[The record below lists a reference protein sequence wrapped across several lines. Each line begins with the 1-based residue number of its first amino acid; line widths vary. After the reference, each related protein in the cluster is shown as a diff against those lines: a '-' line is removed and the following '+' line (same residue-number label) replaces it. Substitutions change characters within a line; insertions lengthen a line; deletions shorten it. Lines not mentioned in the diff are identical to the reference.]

1 MDSLP
6 LPSAHCFV
14 PRFAELLVTPDANV
28 EKFCSILRHFAQDNI
43 NPNRDVDI
51 LVEMKKSDFDSAA
64 GLQIFLEFLL
74 ERHVDLVRK
83 KSKIRFSFLNRIEK
97 DLVNV

>member
-1 MDSLP
+1 M
-6 LPSAHCFV
+6 
-14 PRFAELLVTPDANV
+14 
-28 EKFCSILRHFAQDNI
+28 

-51 LVEMKKSDFDSAA
+51 LVEMKKSDFDSVA
-64 GLQIFLEFLL
+64 GLQVFLEFLL

>member
-1 MDSLP
+1 M
-6 LPSAHCFV
+6 
-14 PRFAELLVTPDANV
+14 
-28 EKFCSILRHFAQDNI
+28 
-43 NPNRDVDI
+43 
-51 LVEMKKSDFDSAA
+51 VEMKKSDFDSAA

-83 KSKIRFSFLNRIEK
+83 KSKIIFSFLNRIEK

>member
-1 MDSLP
+1 MDSLRVSP
-6 LPSAHCFV
+6 HCFV

-28 EKFCSILRHFAQDNI
+28 EKFCSILRHFVQDNI

-64 GLQIFLEFLL
+64 GLQVFLEFLL

-83 KSKIRFSFLNRIEK
+83 KSKIIFSFLNRIEK